1 MILIALLVLS
11 EVFSVAVL
19 RQHYFNFSR
28 LKYNIIL
35 IIHIILSI
43 WLWIL
48 FLELY
53 GYDSFYDSPGHI
65 WLLMSFAGMITAV
78 VLPRIILII
87 LHFSGKLVS
96 RRKGSHIRWLTNSGY
111 ILSAFLFSVITV
123 STLHGRFNFKEEN
136 VTIPVKGLKQDFNGL
151 KIVQISDLHLSG
163 FYHHKHVL
171 MEVVERINRQNP
183 DIIINT
189 GDFVSF
195 GWREYGRIDTILSKM
210 KSRYGNFA
218 ILGNHDAGTYNP
230 EYTEADR
237 ANNILIMKNLIRSS
251 GYQVLQDEFTKLRL
265 GNSNLAIIGVSTS
278 GIHPY
283 IVHGDIQKAIEGLDS
298 ADLKILLTHDP
309 NHWAKDIVGKTNI
322 ELTFSGHTHGMQ
334 FGIMTKNFK
343 WSPAKYIF
351 PRWNGLYKEGIQKLY
366 VNRGLGLLAIP
377 FRIWMPPEI
386 TIITLVEEK
395 D

>member
-1 MILIALLVLS
+1 MILIVLLVLS

-53 GYDSFYDSPGHI
+53 GFDSFYDSPRHI

-78 VLPRIILII
+78 VLPRIMLII
-87 LHFSGKLVS
+87 MHFSGKLVS
-96 RRKGSHIRWLTNSGY
+96 RRGGHIRWLTNTGY
-111 ILSAFLFSVITV
+111 ILSAVLFLVITV
-123 STLHGRFNFKEEN
+123 SMLHGRFNFKEEN
-136 VTIPVKGLKQDFNGL
+136 VTIPVKGLNSDLNSL

-163 FYHHKHVL
+163 FYHHQHLL
-171 MEVVERINRQNP
+171 MDVVERINRQNP

-218 ILGNHDAGTYNP
+218 VLGNHDAGTYNP

-237 ANNILIMKNLIRSS
+237 ANNILVIKNLIKSS
-251 GYQVLQDEFTKLRL
+251 GYQVLQDEFTKLHI
-265 GNSNLAIIGVSTS
+265 GESTLAIIGTSTS
-278 GIHPY
+278 GRHPD
-283 IVHGDIQKAIEGLDS
+283 IVHGDIQKAIEGMDS

-309 NHWAKDIVGKTNI
+309 NHWAKDIEGKTNI

-351 PRWNGLYKEGIQKLY
+351 PRWNGLYKEGNQKLY

-386 TIITLVEEK
+386 TIITLEQER